1 MGSLKVILLYPE
13 NFLILQL
20 IFLMIIIDDVLVS
33 DEIKEIHF
41 TCDLRACKGDCCV
54 DGDAGAPLTEEE
66 ISILEDEIDEVNP
79 YMTEL
84 GIDVVDQGGVFE
96 YDVDGE
102 YVTPLV
108 GDVECA
114 FVYFE
119 NGISFCAIEKAY
131 LEGKIT
137 FQKPISCH
145 LYPIRLSYVGS
156 SLAVNYHKWNICST
170 ALISGKKTGLPLYKY
185 LKQPL
190 IRKFGEGWY
199 NKLISEI
206 ESS

>member
-1 MGSLKVILLYPE
+1 
-13 NFLILQL
+13 
-20 IFLMIIIDDVLVS
+20 MIIIDDILVS

-41 TCDLRACKGDCCV
+41 ACNLNGCSGDCCV

-66 ISILEDEIDEVNP
+66 ISILEDDIDEVKP

-84 GIDVVDQGGVFE
+84 GINVINQVGVFE
-96 YDVDGE
+96 YDTDGE

-131 LEGKIT
+131 LEGKIS

-145 LYPIRLSYVGS
+145 LYPIRLSYVGP
-156 SLAVNYHKWNICST
+156 SLAINYHTWNICSS
-170 ALISGKKTGLPLYKY
+170 ALIHGKETGSPLYKY
-185 LKQPL
+185 LKEPL
-190 IRKFGEGWY
+190 IRRFGKIWY
-199 NKLISEI
+199 DKLVKEL
-206 ESS
+206 EK

>member
-1 MGSLKVILLYPE
+1 
-13 NFLILQL
+13 
-20 IFLMIIIDDVLVS
+20 MIIIDDILVS

-41 TCDLRACKGDCCV
+41 ACNLSACSGDCCV

-66 ISILEDEIDEVNP
+66 ISILEDDIDEVKP

-84 GIDVVDQGGVFE
+84 GINVIDQVGVFE
-96 YDVDGE
+96 YDIDGE

-114 FVYFE
+114 FVYFK

-131 LEGKIT
+131 LKGKIT

-145 LYPIRLSYVGS
+145 LYPIRLSYVGP
-156 SLAVNYHKWNICST
+156 SLAINYHKWSICSS
-170 ALISGKKTGLPLYKY
+170 ALIHGKKTGSPLYKY
-185 LKQPL
+185 LKEPL
-190 IRKFGEGWY
+190 IRKFGETWY
-199 NKLISEI
+199 GKLVE
-206 ESS
+206 ELEK

>member
-1 MGSLKVILLYPE
+1 
-13 NFLILQL
+13 
-20 IFLMIIIDDVLVS
+20 MIIVDDILVS
-33 DEIKEIHF
+33 DEIKDIYF
-41 TCDLRACKGDCCV
+41 ACDLHACKGDCCV

-66 ISILEDEIDEVNP
+66 IAILEDDIDDIKP

-84 GIDVVDQGGVFE
+84 GLDVVDKVGVFE

-119 NGISFCAIEKAY
+119 NGISYCAIEKAY
-131 LEGKIT
+131 IEGKT
-137 FQKPISCH
+137 KFQTPVSCH
-145 LYPIRLSYVGS
+145 LYPIRLSYVGPA
-156 SLAVNYHKWNICST
+156 LAVNYHEWNICST
-170 ALISGKKTGLPLYKY
+170 ALIAGKKTGMPLYSY

-190 IRKFGEGWY
+190 IRKFGEDWY
-199 NKLISEI
+199 EKLVKEI
-206 ESS
+206 EK